1 MNHVVFG
8 FNWRQNMWNYCQ
20 TFKIHIWLLT
30 WARFWYFYP
39 DVFPLMNAVL
49 KSHVW
54 YQAPEYSF
62 PHTTLMRWQQV
73 VPQHRA
79 CHCTESKLLLHTHSL
94 ISGRKGGVFL
104 FRVKGSDR
112 PGVMAVLVVVWISAW
127 LICFQLQLLTWA
139 YRKLSG
145 RSQHLVSLW
154 WNKNCLECKI
164 RLLSPVNLGSTY
176 II

>member
-1 MNHVVFG
+1 
-8 FNWRQNMWNYCQ
+8 MWNYCQ

-30 WARFWYFYP
+30 WAMALIFLSWCFSSNECCAQVPCLISSPRVFLATHHP
-39 DVFPLMNAVL
+39 DVVTASCP
-49 KSHVW
+49 S
-54 YQAPEYSF
+54 APEPVTALRANSYS
-62 PHTTLMRWQQV
+62 
-73 VPQHRA
+73 
-79 CHCTESKLLLHTHSL
+79 THSL